1 MRIPSLRPCPWCGE
15 DTDLT
20 IMSLSGFRVTCYC
33 CAAEGPVRKST
44 TAARCAWNE
53 RVGQSLN
60 DQIGCLYEIRCL
72 LDDKTGKL
80 MQSEVV
86 ERVRELVD
94 HFRESTKKG
103 KRRKTAKNGNGENK

>member
-1 MRIPSLRPCPWCGE
+1 MSKTKLRPCPWCGE

-20 IMSLSGFRVTCYC
+20 IMSLSGVRVTCDC
-33 CAAEGPVRKST
+33 CAAEGPVMKSA
-44 TAARCAWNE
+44 TAAKKAWNE
-53 RVGQSLN
+53 RDGQSLN

-86 ERVRELVD
+86 ERVRELVVKRD
-94 HFRESTKKG
+94 VREYIER
-103 KRRKTAKNGNGENK
+103 KRREAAKGEEK